1 MSQMSARNSLGTI
14 DAHLN
19 YASTTEQ
26 TLYGLS
32 PITLQA
38 FERIKVE
45 STYPKGAILFT
56 QGEPPRRVFVLCD
69 GQVKLSLYN
78 GAGKTFI
85 VRVAQP
91 GELLGLSALISG
103 TPYELTA
110 ETLETCRMNLVR
122 REEFL
127 RFLTKHSDAC
137 FRMAEQ
143 LTFKYSHA
151 CHELR
156 ALGLSSSVGQRLA
169 KLLLQW
175 SQSNG
180 PCGKADPCVM
190 LPYTQDEIA
199 QMIGCCRET
208 VTWLFIDLKRRQ
220 IADCRRST
228 LLIHDISAL
237 QGLADNTIPQL
248 RMARG
253 PVEQGSAVGLF
264 HRC

>member
-1 MSQMSARNSLGTI
+1 MSSPNALGTI
-14 DAHLN
+14 EARKN
-19 YASTTEQ
+19 YAFATEQ
-26 TLYGLS
+26 TFYGLS

-45 STYPKGAILFT
+45 STYPKDAVLFM

-69 GQVKLSLYN
+69 GQVKLSLCN

-85 VRVAQP
+85 VRVAHP

-103 TPYELTA
+103 TRYELTA
-110 ETLETCRMNLVR
+110 ETLETCRMNLVQ

-127 RFLTKHSDAC
+127 RFLTNHSDAC

-143 LTFKYSHA
+143 LSFKYSHA

-175 SQSNG
+175 SQWNG
-180 PCGKADPCVM
+180 QPVKANPYVK

-208 VTWLFIDLKRRQ
+208 VTRLFIDLKRRQ
-220 IADCRRST
+220 IADCRGST
-228 LLIHDISAL
+228 LLIHDMSAL

-248 RMARG
+248 RRG
-253 PVEQGSAVGLF
+253 AAEPF